1 MNHLKSR
8 PRAKKRYGRGCFS
21 SFALS
26 LPDNPHDYCILF
38 PSAQTLGQMCFSA
51 RGSSFLIDK
60 ALQICFNL
68 TRHKARAARPLRR
81 ASAYY
86 DPPT

>member
-8 PRAKKRYGRGCFS
+8 PRVKKRYGRGCFS

-38 PSAQTLGQMCFSA
+38 PSAQTLGQVWIMMVFAILC
-51 RGSSFLIDK
+51 
-60 ALQICFNL
+60 LQV
-68 TRHKARAARPLRR
+68 
-81 ASAYY
+81 
-86 DPPT
+86 DG

>member
-8 PRAKKRYGRGCFS
+8 PRVKKSYGRGCFS

-38 PSAQTLGQMCFSA
+38 PSAQTLGQVCEEACCGEFFVACKKRGATEVAPPKSA
-51 RGSSFLIDK
+51 VCGAIRQKLM
-60 ALQICFNL
+60 
-68 TRHKARAARPLRR
+68 R
-81 ASAYY
+81 
-86 DPPT
+86 

>member
-8 PRAKKRYGRGCFS
+8 PRVKKRYGRGCFS

-38 PSAQTLGQMCFSA
+38 PAAQTLGHVWT
-51 RGSSFLIDK
+51 GVWLPLNEID
-60 ALQICFNL
+60 
-68 TRHKARAARPLRR
+68 RE
-81 ASAYY
+81 
-86 DPPT
+86 